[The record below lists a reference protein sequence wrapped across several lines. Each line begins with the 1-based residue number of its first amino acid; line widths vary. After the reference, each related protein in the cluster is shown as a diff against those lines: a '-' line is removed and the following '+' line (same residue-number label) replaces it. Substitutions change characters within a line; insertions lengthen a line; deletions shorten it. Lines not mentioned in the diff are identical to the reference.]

1 MHIECITRFDLSYTI
16 RRLGAYT
23 HAPNAA
29 AFAGLYRALR
39 YIATHPHRPIMYPS
53 KDLSGYEELR
63 VDFDSP
69 NFKSMDL
76 PNKPLQM
83 ADSDHARDT
92 STRRYIHNVVALING
107 VCVGQKTKQQRA
119 TALHSTHSEII
130 GGLQATK
137 EAGYLQD
144 ICTFIGL
151 ENDLIR
157 PMPVYLDSQPCIDA
171 LEANSQQRHNT
182 SQTHCCTN
190 PLCTRTN

>member
-1 MHIECITRFDLSYTI
+1 
-16 RRLGAYT
+16 
-23 HAPNAA
+23 
-29 AFAGLYRALR
+29 
-39 YIATHPHRPIMYPS
+39 
-53 KDLSGYEELR
+53 
-63 VDFDSP
+63 
-69 NFKSMDL
+69 
-76 PNKPLQM
+76 M

-92 STRRYIHNVVALING
+92 STRRSIHNVVALING